1 MKSIQE
7 KARLAGEEFFASNRA
22 ATSEQRDAH
31 RVKAEALIEQIRR
44 AKADLAR
51 MEESRS
57 ESK

>member
-44 AKADLAR
+44 ARADLAR
-51 MEESRS
+51 M
-57 ESK
+57 SKS